1 MADMMKVYTHPD
13 CDYSNALKDELA
25 ESEVEYEEIDLAVRP
40 EEWATLE
47 KLTDGERIT
56 PVSVEGDIVTV
67 GFRGIG

>member
-1 MADMMKVYTHPD
+1 MMKVYTHPD

-25 ESEVEYEEIDLAVRP
+25 GLEVEYEEIDLAQRP

-56 PVSVEGDIVTV
+56 PVSVEGDLVTV
-67 GFRGIG
+67 GYKGIG